1 MLCFD
6 NEGRAKEEINIEE
19 GGESYMLQFEEG
31 ASGETVD
38 GGMDGEGKSL
48 VLQFKTSGQG
58 EGEKGGE
65 KGGMMSLLHEWGEE
79 KQGERQTEEEGSQG
93 ESYVLHF
100 HAEAPGS
107 GPASATFS
115 QGQETSLQ
123 LSCTHTQTLVPLDGQ
138 EVVFELGGETKMEQE
153 TVEGM
158 QMIALIEG
166 DGMIGEDVAG
176 CNAAGSRVTE
186 DGGDMEGIFQLESGE
201 EIVIIEVSTSSLREG
216 GIERGGDLEISQT
229 SEGITVEA
237 KEKSAKEHNSTDNTE
252 IPTSAEDVSS
262 NGPIHNKEMQF

>member
-1 MLCFD
+1 MKGKQFVLCFD
-6 NEGRAKEEINIEE
+6 HEGGAKEEINIEG

-38 GGMDGEGKSL
+38 GVDGEGKSL

-100 HAEAPGS
+100 HAETPGS
-107 GPASATFS
+107 GPASAAFS
-115 QGQETSLQ
+115 QGQETNLQ
-123 LSCTHTQTLVPLDGQ
+123 LSCTHNQTLVPLDGQ

-166 DGMIGEDVAG
+166 DGMIGDDVAG
-176 CNAAGSRVTE
+176 CNASSGRVTE
-186 DGGDMEGIFQLESGE
+186 DGADMGGIFQLESGE

-216 GIERGGDLEISQT
+216 GDLEISQT
-229 SEGITVEA
+229 SEGLTVEA

-252 IPTSAEDVSS
+252 IPTSAENVSS

>member
-1 MLCFD
+1 MKGKQFVLCFD
-6 NEGRAKEEINIEE
+6 HEGGAKEEINIEG

-38 GGMDGEGKSL
+38 GVDGEGKSL

-100 HAEAPGS
+100 HAETPGS
-107 GPASATFS
+107 GPASAAFS
-115 QGQETSLQ
+115 QGQETNLQ
-123 LSCTHTQTLVPLDGQ
+123 LSCTHNQTLVPLDGQ

-166 DGMIGEDVAG
+166 DGMIGDDVAG
-176 CNAAGSRVTE
+176 CNAASGRVTE
-186 DGGDMEGIFQLESGE
+186 DGADMGGIFQLESGE

-216 GIERGGDLEISQT
+216 GDLEISQT
-229 SEGITVEA
+229 SEGLTVEA

-252 IPTSAEDVSS
+252 IPTSAENVSS